1 MRKQVEIFTDGSCLG
16 NPGPGGY
23 GAIMRY
29 RQHEKTFSE
38 GYFLTTNNRME
49 LMAAIVALEALKE
62 HCDVVLSTDSQ
73 YVRQGIT
80 QWIHNWK
87 KRGWKTAEK
96 KPVKNVDLWKRL
108 DAALGQHEIKWE
120 WVKGHAGHPENERCD
135 ELARAAASTR
145 PMRMQVIN
153 LNPDHGFLYCRV
165 APTVWRIRVFDLLCF
180 IGLSV
185 RGIVLLRATINC
197 MQPSAGKWVL
207 NKTPPL
213 RVQG

>member
-29 RQHEKTFSE
+29 RQHEKPLSE

-73 YVRQGIT
+73 YVRQGHYPMDP
-80 QWIHNWK
+80 QLE
-87 KRGWKTAEK
+87 KTRLENGRE

-108 DAALGQHEIKWE
+108 DAAPRSARNQMG
-120 WVKGHAGHPENERCD
+120 VGKG
-135 ELARAAASTR
+135 ARRS
-145 PMRMQVIN
+145 
-153 LNPDHGFLYCRV
+153 
-165 APTVWRIRVFDLLCF
+165 
-180 IGLSV
+180 S
-185 RGIVLLRATINC
+185 
-197 MQPSAGKWVL
+197 
-207 NKTPPL
+207 
-213 RVQG
+213 